1 MPAPR
6 TPLAWRTQTQAR
18 NHRRVRPSRSL
29 CPWGLGAGSSRF
41 PPSTHPFCPAPPF
54 SCFSQPGSPPPSP
67 GAGNLTGRFCPSS
80 VPTQASRWASPGLQ
94 RPDETAPTA
103 CSPWSPPLPTAV
115 DRNYAGLPAGDP
127 RHHRLDPSLAP
138 PWSCQPAGPGPSC
151 WLWASVHGGD
161 GQRKGPPLTPAMV
174 AALPGSRSICR
185 GYSLSIQRGGNR
197 LGGKPSQPSRGHP
210 RSGVW
215 ASGAVA
221 APWAPRQLSGERD
234 AKFHITCSISES
246 TGSVA
251 RPSPCS
257 PMARTSAHLPVLS
270 QRSLGWTGP
279 QQGPLQV

>member
-161 GQRKGPPLTPAMV
+161 GQRKGTPSYSCHGGCSARFQKHLQRLLTEYPEMWEQAWGEAQPAQQRPPQ
-174 AALPGSRSICR
+174 IR
-185 GYSLSIQRGGNR
+185 G
-197 LGGKPSQPSRGHP
+197 LG
-210 RSGVW
+210 
-215 ASGAVA
+215 
-221 APWAPRQLSGERD
+221 
-234 AKFHITCSISES
+234 
-246 TGSVA
+246 
-251 RPSPCS
+251 
-257 PMARTSAHLPVLS
+257 
-270 QRSLGWTGP
+270 
-279 QQGPLQV
+279 